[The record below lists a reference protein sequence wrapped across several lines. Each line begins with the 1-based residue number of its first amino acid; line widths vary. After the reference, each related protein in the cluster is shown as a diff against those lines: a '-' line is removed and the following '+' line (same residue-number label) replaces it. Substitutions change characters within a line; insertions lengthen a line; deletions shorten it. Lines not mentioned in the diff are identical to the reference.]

1 MAKPNLK
8 TLGSLLH
15 EVVIMPFTNSMLI
28 PFMGNRVDV
37 LNDTDGKINVLEL
50 PNAH

>member
-1 MAKPNLK
+1 
-8 TLGSLLH
+8 
-15 EVVIMPFTNSMLI
+15 MPFTNSMLI